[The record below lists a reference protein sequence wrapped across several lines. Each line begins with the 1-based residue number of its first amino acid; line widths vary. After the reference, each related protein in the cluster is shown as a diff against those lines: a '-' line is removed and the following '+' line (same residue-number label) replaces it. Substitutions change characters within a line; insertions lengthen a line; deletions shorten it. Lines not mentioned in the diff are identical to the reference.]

1 MLKEMAVMRRKKN
14 NDGDSLDDEDDND
27 DMERGKDKSTKWEKG
42 VQGQE
47 KKNERA
53 RTERLER

>member
-1 MLKEMAVMRRKKN
+1 MLKETAVIMRKKN
-14 NDGDSLDDEDDND
+14 NDGDSQDDGDDND
-27 DMERGKDKSTKWEKG
+27 DIERGRDKSTKWEKG

-47 KKNERA
+47 KKYKEA